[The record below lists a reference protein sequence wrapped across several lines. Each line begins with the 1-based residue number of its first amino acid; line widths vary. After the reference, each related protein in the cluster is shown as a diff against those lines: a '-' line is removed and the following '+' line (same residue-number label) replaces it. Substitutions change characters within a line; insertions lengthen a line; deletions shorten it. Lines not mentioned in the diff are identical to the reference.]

1 MTACPT
7 APPASRGARRF
18 ALARR
23 RARGA
28 SKHTARRRCSRACAI
43 PPQAGPRGPGPRRR
57 PRRAD
62 CTRPMGRSWPLGR
75 HGRMRLG
82 RAGLRPAS
90 SRPGHLADDVLAIRL
105 DGDAAARVVVLVEFP
120 NCPASCGRVS
130 QRNGNTPVHF
140 QAEQRL
146 TDETLG
152 RLRRIMRRRARTG
165 RQEDRRGQP
174 GQPERARWHPV
185 WPR

>member
-1 MTACPT
+1 MLLKEFCTSDVVQYPPQTSVLAAARLMRQRHVGDLIVIESADDPGTALD
-7 APPASRGARRF
+7 S
-18 ALARR
+18 
-23 RARGA
+23 ARGI
-28 SKHTARRRCSRACAI
+28 S
-43 PPQAGPRGPGPRRR
+43 
-57 PRRAD
+57 RRAD
-62 CTRPMGRSWPLGR
+62 CKRPMRRSWHLGR
-75 HGRMRLG
+75 HGRMRLL
-82 RAGLRPAS
+82 RAGLRPATG
-90 SRPGHLADDVLAIRL
+90 RPGHLADDVLSIRL
-105 DGDAAARVVVLVEFP
+105 DRDAAAGIVVLVEFP
-120 NCPASCGRVS
+120 DCPASSVHVP

-140 QAEQRL
+140 EAEQRF